1 MITTLLALLTL
12 VSPAQA
18 TDVGTVASNVPVPAS
33 PATAPAASD
42 GYLVPGIP
50 PALPPPSPET
60 VQQRAWEIGRM
71 LRCPVCRGQSIS
83 ESTSEAAVDM
93 LNLTRDLVAAGYDEQ
108 QIKDFFVSRYSEW
121 ILLEPDTRGLNLLLW
136 LAPGFGV
143 GFGIAMAA
151 WLVLKW
157 RKEPDDVPL
166 PSDAGLLPKDR
177 YEQRLLA
184 ELED

>member
-1 MITTLLALLTL
+1 MITTLVALLSL

-18 TDVGTVASNVPVPAS
+18 TDEGTVASNVPTS
-33 PATAPAASD
+33 GAPAAAPAAQD
-42 GYLVPGIP
+42 DYLIPGVP
-50 PALPPPSPET
+50 PALPPPPAEQ
-60 VQQRAWEIGRM
+60 VQQLAWLMGRK

-83 ESTSEAAVDM
+83 ESTSEAAVQM
-93 LNLTRDLVAAGYDEQ
+93 LNLTRDFVAAGYDEQ
-108 QIKDFFVSRYSEW
+108 QIMDYYVSKYGEW
-121 ILLEPDTRGLNLLLW
+121 ILLQPDTRGLNLLLW

-157 RKEPDDVPL
+157 RKEPDEVPL